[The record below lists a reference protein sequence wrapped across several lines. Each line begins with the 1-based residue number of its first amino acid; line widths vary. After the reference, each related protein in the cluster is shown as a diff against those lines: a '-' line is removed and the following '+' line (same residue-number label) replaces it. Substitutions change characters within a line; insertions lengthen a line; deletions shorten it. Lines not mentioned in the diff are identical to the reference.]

1 MARHPTWTRDQLL
14 IVLRLYC
21 NEQYGRLHLGN
32 PAIVDTAA
40 LIGRT
45 PSAVVFKACNFASLD
60 PTHRQRG
67 VKGLKNT
74 AAADRELWAEFL
86 ADSEQIAAEA
96 EEAYE
101 RLAETPSDPVPGEPP
116 LASPLPGPTER
127 DALVRVRRVQGFFRR
142 AVLASY
148 ENRCAIS
155 GIPIGELLNASHII
169 PWSVDPLRRADPRN
183 GIALNALYDRAFDR
197 GLISIDASH
206 RVLISPRLRVP
217 DPTELHLTTLL
228 AVEGRPVNYP
238 VRFLPS
244 AEALAYHR
252 DTVFVH

>member
-1 MARHPTWTRDQLL
+1 VARHPAWTRNQLL

-21 NEQYGRLHLGN
+21 NEPFGRLHRGN
-32 PAIVDTAA
+32 PTIVDTAT
-40 LIGRT
+40 LVGRT

-74 AAADRELWAEFL
+74 ASADRELWAEFL
-86 ADSEQIAAEA
+86 ADSERIAAEA
-96 EEAYE
+96 EAAYE
-101 RLAETPSDPVPGEPP
+101 RLAGTPSDPVPGEPP
-116 LASPLPGPTER
+116 SPLPGPTER

-197 GLISIDASH
+197 GLISIDAKH
-206 RVLISPRLRVP
+206 RVLVSPRLRVP
-217 DPTELHLTTLL
+217 DPTALHRTTLL
-228 AVEGRPVNYP
+228 ALEGHPVHP
-238 VRFLPS
+238 PTRFLPS
-244 AEALAYHR
+244 PEALAYHR
-252 DTVFVH
+252 DTIFIQ